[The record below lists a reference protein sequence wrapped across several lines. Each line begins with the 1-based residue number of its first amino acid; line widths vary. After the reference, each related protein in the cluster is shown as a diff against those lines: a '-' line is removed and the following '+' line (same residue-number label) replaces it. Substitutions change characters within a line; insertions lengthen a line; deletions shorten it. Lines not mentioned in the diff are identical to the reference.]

1 VIEAARPTPALAG
14 SILAGCAGGPRRGS
28 YPTLI
33 GNAGRG
39 SLRFVW
45 GLAGPKERFDGVGA
59 THGPT
64 TVYTLM
70 GSASRGWRL
79 LNGSLLLAEVVKGV
93 VLIDGI
99 REKPAA

>member
-1 VIEAARPTPALAG
+1 
-14 SILAGCAGGPRRGS
+14 
-28 YPTLI
+28 
-33 GNAGRG
+33 
-39 SLRFVW
+39 
-45 GLAGPKERFDGVGA
+45 
-59 THGPT
+59 
-64 TVYTLM
+64 M